1 MPARL
6 PRIRENMKVKPTARN
21 KGLELTV
28 KVIAY
33 DNGMIAVDGVPMTT
47 PEAGWIDAAENMIT
61 ILNEF
66 RRQADKR
73 KRETSS

>member
-1 MPARL
+1 
-6 PRIRENMKVKPTARN
+6 MKVKVTARD
-21 KGLELTV
+21 KGLALTV

-33 DNGMIAVDGVPMTT
+33 DNGMIEVDGVPMTKAA
-47 PEAGWIDAAENMIT
+47 AGWIDAAENLIT

-73 KRETSS
+73 KRQVSA